1 MLYQLPNGKV
11 IEISLEDYLEMTD
24 ADFQNLMAFNLG
36 EHVNNPFTNS
46 AINEE
51 EEPEDEEKIS
61 ELPEVNNLDKL
72 LDQDYELEE
81 E

>member
-11 IEISLEDYLEMTD
+11 VEISLEDFLEMTD
-24 ADFQNLMAFNLG
+24 ADFQNLMAFNAG
-36 EHVNNPFTNS
+36 EHVNNPFINS

-51 EEPEDEEKIS
+51 EEPDDDETVE
-61 ELPEVNNLDKL
+61 ELTEINDLDKL

>member
-1 MLYQLPNGKV
+1 MLYQLSNGKV
-11 IEISLEDYLEMTD
+11 VEISVEDFFEMSD

-36 EHVNNPFTNS
+36 EHINNPFINS

-51 EEPEDEEKIS
+51 EEPEDEEKVV
-61 ELPEVNNLDKL
+61 ELTDIDNLEKF
-72 LDQDYELEE
+72 LDQDYNTEE

>member
-1 MLYQLPNGKV
+1 MLYQLSNGKV
-11 IEISLEDYLEMTD
+11 VEISVEDFFEMSD

-36 EHVNNPFTNS
+36 EHINNPFMNS

-51 EEPEDEEKIS
+51 EEVEDEEKIE
-61 ELPEVNNLDKL
+61 ELTDINDLDKL
-72 LDQDYELEE
+72 LDQDYSTEE